1 MYLDLDGNYSTKLT
15 VCLYS
20 CDFGLVALVNAF
32 LYSLVG
38 VLWLLSGIFIS
49 AHRFAIHTKNCWT
62 IEINFALATYEEA
75 SSVK

>member
-1 MYLDLDGNYSTKLT
+1 MYLDLDGSYSTKLT

-20 CDFGLVALVNAF
+20 CDFGLVALVNRF
-32 LYSLVG
+32 LYSLVD

-49 AHRFAIHTKNCWT
+49 AHRFAIHMENCWT
-62 IEINFALATYEEA
+62 IERNFALGTYEA